1 MVTNEDLHIGL
12 VKKKYPNGIQYMIS
26 RFRRPYPSK
35 IEYIRRLDKEYDII
49 RKKGFVKTFH
59 RVCDLLDL
67 IKHTTRFTWK
77 CGFILGMLP
86 TRYIGHRPDR
96 TKDTVD

>member
-35 IEYIRRLDKEYDII
+35 MEYIRRLDKEYDII
-49 RKKGFVKTFH
+49 R
-59 RVCDLLDL
+59 
-67 IKHTTRFTWK
+67 
-77 CGFILGMLP
+77 
-86 TRYIGHRPDR
+86 
-96 TKDTVD
+96 